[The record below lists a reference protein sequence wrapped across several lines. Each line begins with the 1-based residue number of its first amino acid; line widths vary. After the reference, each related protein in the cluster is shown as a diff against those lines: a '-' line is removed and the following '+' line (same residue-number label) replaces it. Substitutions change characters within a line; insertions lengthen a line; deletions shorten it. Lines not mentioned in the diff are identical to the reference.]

1 MRNCLFS
8 VVLAMSAC
16 APAWAQVRLP
26 SSDVP
31 GAQDSRLLGRY
42 EGSIVVDYRSNAYE
56 GNSQA
61 AGFVRVSPPVA
72 AHAPATG
79 PVSSKSASK
88 EQTSP
93 ATIDIGEL
101 VKGRLGDSGGGGGY
115 HYWKAAPPAG
125 KYRVV
130 IDVKLANDQHSN
142 LQAEIVAFTPDGRQL
157 GKLVSTNEID
167 YRMRAV
173 TEIDTAKLPEFV
185 LRVGNNSGI
194 VDYWLGVFPASGQ
207 IAAPYF
213 VRTPKIEPLEFGKP
227 FAAVLDPKPGSPAE
241 AWYSVKLK
249 GEDYKVAVEFTRT
262 DGQKSNVQGDVVMF
276 GPLGQRFGR
285 GEPRI
290 CHVNEIDVSAKCV
303 SRLVLSEDM
312 EVLLRVAPNNAA
324 GYRFVLTVEP
334 HKEP

>member
-1 MRNCLFS
+1 M
-8 VVLAMSAC
+8 
-16 APAWAQVRLP
+16 
-26 SSDVP
+26 
-31 GAQDSRLLGRY
+31 
-42 EGSIVVDYRSNAYE
+42 
-56 GNSQA
+56 
-61 AGFVRVSPPVA
+61 
-72 AHAPATG
+72 
-79 PVSSKSASK
+79 
-88 EQTSP
+88 
-93 ATIDIGEL
+93 
-101 VKGRLGDSGGGGGY
+101 
-115 HYWKAAPPAG
+115 
-125 KYRVV
+125 

-142 LQAEIVAFTPDGRQL
+142 LQAEVVALHTRRQAT

-334 HKEP
+334 HKER